1 MATALYTDKDTNDEL
16 WKECSKWLTRW
27 GMLRADHRANWPDAC
42 IADLANILRDG
53 VLLCKLLNKISP
65 GCIDMK
71 NVNLKPAMAQ
81 FLSLH
86 NIELF
91 LKTCVI
97 SFGLK
102 DQDLFDPLVLFEL
115 TNFHKV
121 LCTLSKLSLTKEA
134 QKSNILGF
142 TAQGVKTKEEDVIYQ
157 SLKSVYVRTNEPS
170 WLQFT
175 IPCPRPEDREEEV
188 YDDLC
193 YVTFSTCLPEQPQTF
208 EKRDFVIKE
217 LLDTEK
223 NYVEVLAK
231 LKRNFMK
238 PLANQMKPQDHEV
251 VFYKIYDL
259 HEIHLAFYRE
269 LTRFRD
275 PGFRLSSIFMNWRER
290 FLVYGGYCANLTR
303 ATNLLQELC
312 DCDENFNATIV
323 AYEKEDNNGR
333 FKLRDVLSVPM
344 QRILKYHLLL
354 EKLIENT
361 DPNDEECNDL
371 RRAREAMLDVAGFIN
386 EAARDSEHLAVIQNL
401 QENIVEWYRSP
412 DHRLVN
418 YGRLIKDGEMKIK
431 AHDDQKI
438 RNRYVFIFD
447 KCILICKQIKVRQFA
462 FRNIINISEYH
473 VDDTHNRAVLSRDA
487 RFCYHFH
494 LVKNDNVMV
503 YTIFVRTLELKQ
515 QMIKAINDAL
525 DNIHPAA
532 IKRTNHTFELQ
543 TFNGPVQCF
552 HCSKYL
558 RGLIYQGYKCGV
570 CGIGVHKH
578 CIAHSGRC
586 GSHNH
591 HSTSDLVMNGAD
603 ACLRDK
609 LWFVGEMDRSRAQNE
624 LERRENGTFLVRIR
638 PQSEDKD
645 KYALSLKTNDT
656 VKHMKICSTGEH
668 EGKYYLSLS
677 KFFSNIEELVLNY
690 QTNSLKENFER
701 LEENTKLLWPYRQL
715 LATVIRNFE
724 PTEICHLPLREG
736 QIIYV
741 IGKEGYREG
750 WWKGRNDR
758 QESGFFPSN
767 AVRID
772 GEARLNT
779 SRHFTQ

>member
-1 MATALYTDKDTNDEL
+1 MATALYATDKDTSDEL
-16 WKECSKWLTRW
+16 WKECAKWLTRW
-27 GMLRADHRANWPDAC
+27 GMLRTDHRANWPDAC

-134 QKSNILGF
+134 QKGNILGF
-142 TAQGVKTKEEDVIYQ
+142 TAQGVKTKEEEVIYQ
-157 SLKSVYVRTNEPS
+157 SLKSVEMPSNTRGMNDPIYDVASEEIYQDLCALRPINEP
-170 WLQFT
+170 Q
-175 IPCPRPEDREEEV
+175 
-188 YDDLC
+188 
-193 YVTFSTCLPEQPQTF
+193 QTF

-238 PLANQMKPQDHEV
+238 PLANQMKPQDHEA

-275 PGFRLSSIFMNWRER
+275 PGYRLSSIFMNWRER

-312 DCDENFNATIV
+312 DSDENFNATIV
-323 AYEKEDNNGR
+323 SYEKEDNNGR

-354 EKLIENT
+354 DKLIENT
-361 DPNDEECNDL
+361 DPNHEEYNDL

-473 VDDTHNRAVLSRDA
+473 VDETHNRAVLSRDA
-487 RFCYHFH
+487 RFCYSFH

-532 IKRTNHTFELQ
+532 LKRTNHTFELQ

-558 RGLIYQGYKCGV
+558 RGLIYQGYKCTV
-570 CGIGVHKH
+570 CEIGVHKQ

-586 GSHNH
+586 CSHNQNP
-591 HSTSDLVMNGAD
+591 TSDLVMNGAD

-656 VKHMKICSTGEH
+656 VKHMKICNTGEH

-677 KFFSNIEELVLNY
+677 KFFNNIEELVLNY
-690 QTNSLKENFER
+690 QTNSLRENFER

-724 PTEICHLPLREG
+724 PTDICQLQLREG

-758 QESGFFPSN
+758 YESGFFPN
-767 AVRID
+767 GAVRID
-772 GEARLNT
+772 GEARFNT
-779 SRHFTQ
+779 SRHFMQ